1 MSTTRNRS
9 AKNPSRNL
17 PATARPDLRVIG
29 AVVAIVVAVVLVAV
43 FVIDGGDDTADAGS
57 QYGVVS
63 TSGGPLPPLPEGG
76 GADPAVGALAPE
88 LRSERA
94 EGTVTVEP
102 AADGE
107 PTMLVF
113 LAHWCPHCQAELPQ
127 LVDLGE
133 AGAFDGV
140 RTVAVLTSTDE
151 DRPNYP
157 PSAWLD
163 EEGWTGDRFFDDESS
178 AAAAAYGVTSFPYVV
193 YVDADGT
200 VTRRHA
206 GAQTQEQVTAA
217 IDEITP

>member
-1 MSTTRNRS
+1 MIPTTRNRP
-9 AKNPSRNL
+9 AKNRQG
-17 PATARPDLRVIG
+17 TARPDLRVIG
-29 AVVAIVVAVVLVAV
+29 VVIGIVVAVVLVAV
-43 FVIDGGDDTADAGS
+43 LVIDGGDDAADASS
-57 QYGVVS
+57 QYGVVT

-76 GADPAVGALAPE
+76 DDPATGALAPD
-88 LRSERA
+88 LLSERA

-113 LAHWCPHCQAELPQ
+113 LAHWCPHCQSELPR
-127 LVDLGE
+127 LVDLAE
-133 AGAFDGV
+133 DGAFDGV

-151 DRPNYP
+151 DSPNYP
-157 PSAWLD
+157 PSAWID
-163 EEGWTGDRFFDDESS
+163 EEAWTGDRFFDDEGST
-178 AAAAAYGVTSFPYVV
+178 AAAAYGVTSFPYVA

-206 GAQTQEQVTAA
+206 GAQTEEQVMAA